1 MVRDDTIPVETW
13 YEWKEYV
20 KGEGD
25 DVPRLYTPRDDP
37 MEYEYA
43 INFAFDTVDQAVD
56 FLTEWDEER
65 EESKDWV
72 LCKVTWEPLDIT
84 DLRGD

>member
-13 YEWKEYV
+13 YEWKEYIQA
-20 KGEGD
+20 EGD